1 MERTK
6 AMLIL
11 IKMEVDDFHSE
22 VEMLAN
28 SFVQR

>member
-6 AMLIL
+6 ATLIL

-22 VEMLAN
+22 VEMLVN
-28 SFVQR
+28 GFVQK